1 MTDEARRQI
10 AAHVAG
16 IIGGVGEDATREG
29 LQKTPDRAARA
40 YEDLTRGYRMD
51 LRTLVNEAIFS
62 DVNEDG
68 MVIVRDIEVYSLC
81 EHHLLPFYG
90 RAHVGYIPRNKI
102 IGLSKIPR
110 IVDMFARRFQVQERL
125 TEQIRRAVEDV
136 LDPLGVGVVM
146 KCKHMCMMMR
156 GVEKQNSEVFTSS
169 MSGVFHDDSR
179 TRVEFLDLI
188 RTGSH

>member
-1 MTDEARRQI
+1 MTDEARDTI
-10 AAHVAG
+10 AEG
-16 IIGGVGEDATREG
+16 IRKLLVQLGEDPNREG
-29 LQKTPDRAARA
+29 LLKTPDRVARA
-40 YEDLTRGYRMD
+40 YEDLTRGYTTD
-51 LRTLVNEAIFS
+51 LTELVNEAVFS
-62 DVNEDG
+62 DVNENG

-81 EHHLLPFYG
+81 EHHMLPFYG
-90 RAHVGYIPRNKI
+90 RAHVGYIPQQKV

-110 IVDMFARRFQVQERL
+110 IVDMFSRRLQVQERL
-125 TEQIRRAVEDV
+125 TEQIQRAVQQV
-136 LDPLGVGVVM
+136 LAPQGVGVVL

-179 TRVEFLDLI
+179 TRMEFLDLI